1 MQEINTTAAVETTS
15 VIAAATTP
23 VTPAPVELTL
33 EQLQQVSGAG
43 GPKGT
48 W

>member
-1 MQEINTTAAVETTS
+1 MQETETTVTVETP

-23 VTPAPVELTL
+23 ATPAPVELTL

-43 GPKGT
+43 PKGT